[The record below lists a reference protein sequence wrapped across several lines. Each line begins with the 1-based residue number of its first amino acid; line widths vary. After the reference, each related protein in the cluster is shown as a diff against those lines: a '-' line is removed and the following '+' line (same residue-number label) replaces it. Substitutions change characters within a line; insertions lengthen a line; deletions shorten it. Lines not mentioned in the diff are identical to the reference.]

1 MLNFFSSSYSVY
13 ENGVIFIQTL
23 FICKIAKNYNSSI
36 VFLIKNNENLKSL
49 YGFAQ
54 NKLDKNSVTS
64 EIVDGKVVFTLK
76 EKGKNGKTIQ
86 MTQDQVIASMNRI
99 QELSKELRQESAEK
113 ATKIKDFQGAR
124 LAQTKSK
131 VGAYGKLL
139 ATKEEYLNGKTR
151 PEFQTIED
159 KQKELLFLQNQL
171 IRNSIT

>member
-1 MLNFFSSSYSVY
+1 MANSKKAPQ
-13 ENGVIFIQTL
+13 NNQ
-23 FICKIAKNYNSSI
+23 KNEFVEYKNS
-36 VFLIKNNENLKSL
+36 LKQDENLKSL

-64 EIVDGKVVFTLK
+64 EIVDGKVVFALK

-151 PEFQTIED
+151 PEFQTIEA

-171 IRNSIT
+171 NNIGIMIQKEVITPSARSGS